1 MVTQFLYSFKKRQY
15 FFELRTMNV
24 KEKNIL
30 PVSFT
35 GCYHVSRKE
44 TVIAASVN
52 LFTTTTV
59 MNESWFSE
67 SDAS

>member
-1 MVTQFLYSFKKRQY
+1 MKTPIA
-15 FFELRTMNV
+15 MNV

-30 PVSFT
+30 QVTAT

-44 TVIAASVN
+44 NVIAAFVN

-59 MNESWFSE
+59 MNES
-67 SDAS
+67 

>member
-1 MVTQFLYSFKKRQY
+1 
-15 FFELRTMNV
+15 MNV

-30 PVSFT
+30 PVT

-59 MNESWFSE
+59 MNESWFGESDESWFGE